1 MVCQTQA
8 CLRPVDVHVCSMFTP
23 GYVSMP
29 LKRILSQA
37 QLRDTHMHT
46 ASKLRRAPEAL
57 NSLFATLTSNKSKMT
72 VELECVDLAQDIFYL
87 ICRTYAI
94 FPSQTRKKVQKDW
107 VQQTLFPYFNWTIP
121 HDARQDWAKQQG
133 GVARS
138 LCVHCYGLFNRAGG
152 ARIAAEGGVQTS
164 NLNLDKNQ
172 KKKEAQSIT
181 EIWSWI

>member
-1 MVCQTQA
+1 MQIGFSSCIISAHLLEMVCQTQA

-94 FPSQTRKKVQKDW
+94 FPSQTRKKVQKGLSATDP
-107 VQQTLFPYFNWTIP
+107 F
-121 HDARQDWAKQQG
+121 
-133 GVARS
+133 S
-138 LCVHCYGLFNRAGG
+138 LL
-152 ARIAAEGGVQTS
+152 
-164 NLNLDKNQ
+164 
-172 KKKEAQSIT
+172 
-181 EIWSWI
+181 